1 MESAKAL
8 NASADEWSVLSFDPG
23 SAPAASAYRS
33 RASSALALA
42 RTDSSDG
49 LASTLIASLEAM
61 APASAAHACRGSHDG
76 SSPSTAAILFSDA
89 DTSWSLAATRAVAAW
104 SDTSLLEASATPSHA
119 SAAASRAA
127 SSSARAQRSAA
138 VATSASASDV
148 VGVPRVFRSS
158 LLRHLGIAPRSP
170 SPSTAAA
177 RAAS

>member
-8 NASADEWSVLSFDPG
+8 NASADEWRVLSFDPG

-42 RTDSSDG
+42 RTDSSVTE
-49 LASTLIASLEAM
+49 ASPPIASLEAM
-61 APASAAHACRGSHDG
+61 APASAAHACRGSRDG
-76 SSPSTAAILFSDA
+76 SSPSTAASLFSDA

-104 SDTSLLEASATPSHA
+104 SHTSLLEASATP
-119 SAAASRAA
+119 SRAA

-138 VATSASASDV
+138 VATSASASDAV
-148 VGVPRVFRSS
+148 VVPGRVFRSS